1 VAVLAKRIVAVFV
14 VPNAPQVFAAAF
26 AVEAADVAVTFSQLN
41 EDFRHFK
48 RWLRIS
54 ETATNV

>member
-1 VAVLAKRIVAVFV
+1 MAVLAKRIVAVFV

-41 EDFRHFK
+41 GDFGHIRDG
-48 RWLRIS
+48 
-54 ETATNV
+54 